1 MESTIRTIRTIYL
14 GGRSLQLALYL
25 TATAEESSPAF
36 EQRALAELLDIIT
49 HHAPS
54 LQLCCLRAKH
64 AAPAHVPAAL
74 LTAVEGLLSDEGLAC
89 AGATLSAVLQ
99 VRPQR
104 TRFATLSMPS
114 SSAGADF
121 VSLPTA
127 GIELTARVVTKAFQ
141 RQKTLV
147 KLGFAKA

>member
-1 MESTIRTIRTIYL
+1 MESTIRTIRTLNL

-36 EQRALAELLDIIT
+36 EQRALAELLAIIT

-74 LTAVEGLLSDEGLAC
+74 LTAVEGLLSEEGLAC

-104 TRFATLSMPS
+104 TRFATLAMP
-114 SSAGADF
+114 SAGAGF

-127 GIELTARVVTKAFQ
+127 GIELTARVVTKAYQ

-147 KLGFAKA
+147 KLGFAAKA